1 MSMLAPLLIYYL
13 VLLSGCYFGCAYSAR
28 RFEELLPLW
37 CITIV
42 LCMFLFGIT
51 GFLAEGVYFILI
63 LSVAACL
70 TATLRLKKT
79 GTQGFCA
86 RFFSSGFRLFALLYL
101 ALIVF
106 NRGRLILAWD
116 DYSHW
121 GDVVK
126 VMTTM
131 DVMSTS
137 PLSLSLFQE
146 YPPALALFEYL
157 LQKLIV
163 LCGGEFTEWPM
174 FLSYQVLFFSLMFPF
189 FRNLDFK
196 KLYSYIIVVILFLSP
211 LPLYREVMSQLMVD
225 PFLGMAFGC
234 ALGHLFLNRESRYG
248 RCAVLMYAALLV
260 LVKSSG
266 LLFAALLALGFVL
279 TIPGELTRRGKA
291 TQAGLAVLSV
301 LLPKLLWEL
310 NIKINHATYTFNLA
324 GDIASHSGGYRVEA
338 AKTYI
343 LGFFDVVITDPE
355 SWFPQLTPFLL
366 TLFSCVAMYFICR
379 RLIALH
385 PERRRNYIILGVL
398 TMVSVCVYIIG
409 LGITYLFSFTE
420 REALML
426 ASYGRYLGS
435 AFFAVELLLLLLAA
449 ELIRLGA
456 VDRAKLIALVLCIE
470 AVFVP
475 WNAVVYFF
483 SRSNVEFSIN
493 KRQEFAAE
501 IAAVEALP
509 EGEQRIY
516 TVCCDAWDNF
526 ILRYNLRP
534 DTVNPPDTWWAT
546 GTPAAT
552 SAQEWCEQL
561 AGEYDYVLLHTVAD
575 SFYTDFADAF
585 VPGTEIR
592 TNQLYAVDPE
602 TGLLSPAN

>member
-1 MSMLAPLLIYYL
+1 MSMLAPLIILYL
-13 VLLSGCYFGCAYSAR
+13 VLLSGCFFGCVYSSR
-28 RFEELLPLW
+28 RFEEMLPLW

-42 LCMFLFGIT
+42 LAMFLFGIT
-51 GFLAEGVYFILI
+51 GLLKAGAYFILP
-63 LSVAACL
+63 LALAAFI
-70 TATLRLKKT
+70 AGALRLKKM
-79 GTQGFCA
+79 GAGDFRSRFLSPGFW
-86 RFFSSGFRLFALLYL
+86 LFALLYV
-101 ALIVF
+101 ALILF
-106 NRGRLILAWD
+106 NRGRLLLAWD
-116 DYSHW
+116 DYTHW

-126 VMTTM
+126 VMITM

-137 PLSLSLFQE
+137 PLSSSLFQE

-163 LCGGEFTEWPM
+163 LFGGKFTEWPL
-174 FLSYQVLFFSLMFPF
+174 FFSYQILFFSLLFPF
-189 FRNLDFK
+189 FGRLDFRK
-196 KLYSYIIVVILFLSP
+196 PYSYIIAALLFLSP
-211 LPLYREVMSQLMVD
+211 LPFYREVMSQLMVD

-234 ALGHLFLNRESRYG
+234 ALGHLFLNRASRYG

-291 TQAGLAVLSV
+291 AQAGLAALSV

-338 AKTYI
+338 AKNYI
-343 LGFFDVVITDPE
+343 LGFFNVGITDAEAWLKPL
-355 SWFPQLTPFLL
+355 PPFIL
-366 TLFSCVAMYFICR
+366 TLLIGVGMYFVCR

-385 PERRRNYIILGVL
+385 PERRRNYIILGAL

-409 LGITYLFSFTE
+409 LGFAYLFSFKDW
-420 REALML
+420 EALEL

-456 VDRAKLIALVLCIE
+456 VDRAKLIALVLCLE
-470 AVFVP
+470 AFLVP

-516 TVCCDAWDNF
+516 TVCCDSWDNF

-552 SAQEWCEQL
+552 SVQEWREQL

-575 SFYTDFADAF
+575 SFYTDFAEAF
-585 VPGTEIR
+585 VPGTEIV
-592 TNQLYAVDPE
+592 TGQLYTVDPDS
-602 TGLLSPAN
+602 GMLSPVS

>member
-1 MSMLAPLLIYYL
+1 MSMLAPLIILYL
-13 VLLSGCYFGCAYSAR
+13 VLLCGCFFGCAYFRR
-28 RFEELLPLW
+28 RFEEMLPLW

-42 LCMFLFGIT
+42 LAMFLFGIT
-51 GFLAEGVYFILI
+51 GLLKAGAYFILP
-63 LSVAACL
+63 LALAAFI
-70 TATLRLKKT
+70 AGALRLKKM
-79 GTQGFCA
+79 GAGDFRSRFLSPGFW
-86 RFFSSGFRLFALLYL
+86 LFALLYV
-101 ALIVF
+101 ALILF
-106 NRGRLILAWD
+106 NRGRLLLAWD
-116 DYSHW
+116 DFSHW

-137 PLSLSLFQE
+137 PLSNSLFKE
-146 YPPALALFEYL
+146 YPPALALFQYL
-157 LQKLIV
+157 LQKLIL
-163 LCGGEFTEWPM
+163 LCGGEFTEWP
-174 FLSYQVLFFSLMFPF
+174 LFFSYQLLFLSLAFPF
-189 FRNLDFK
+189 LRKLDFK
-196 KLYSYIIVVILFLSP
+196 KFYSYIVVLFLLLSP
-211 LPLYREVMSQLMVD
+211 LPFYRDMPSQLVVD

-234 ALGHLFLNRESRYG
+234 ALGHLFLNRASRYG
-248 RCAVLMYAALLV
+248 RCAVLMYVALLV

-291 TQAGLAVLSV
+291 AQAGLAALSV

-324 GDIASHSGGYRVEA
+324 RDIASHSGDYRVEA
-338 AKTYI
+338 AKNYI
-343 LGFFDVVITDPE
+343 LGFFNVGITDAEAWLKPL
-355 SWFPQLTPFLL
+355 PPFIL
-366 TLFSCVAMYFICR
+366 TLLIGVGMYFVCR

-385 PERRRNYIILGVL
+385 PERRRNYIILGAL

-409 LGITYLFSFTE
+409 LGFAYLFSFKDW
-420 REALML
+420 EALEL

-456 VDRAKLIALVLCIE
+456 VDRAKLIALVLCLE
-470 AVFVP
+470 AFLVP

-516 TVCCDAWDNF
+516 TVCCDSWDNF

-552 SAQEWCEQL
+552 SVQEWREQL

-575 SFYTDFADAF
+575 SFYTDFAEAF
-585 VPGTEIR
+585 VPGTEIV
-592 TNQLYAVDPE
+592 TGQLYTVDPE
-602 TGLLSPAN
+602 SGLLSPAG

>member
-1 MSMLAPLLIYYL
+1 MSMLAPLIILYL
-13 VLLSGCYFGCAYSAR
+13 VLLSGCFFGCVYSSR

-37 CITIV
+37 CIAIV
-42 LCMFLFGIT
+42 LCMFVFGIS
-51 GFLAEGVYFILI
+51 GFLAAGVYFVLV
-63 LSVAACL
+63 LALAACV
-70 TATLRLKKT
+70 AGAFRLKK
-79 GTQGFCA
+79 GGIHGFRS
-86 RFFSSGFRLFALLYL
+86 RFFSPGFTLFALLYL

-106 NRGRLILAWD
+106 NYGRLLLAWD
-116 DYSHW
+116 DHSHW

-137 PLSLSLFQE
+137 PLSLSLFKE
-146 YPPALALFEYL
+146 YPPGLALFEYL

-163 LCGGEFTEWPM
+163 LFGGKFTEWPL
-174 FLSYQVLFFSLMFPF
+174 FFSYQILFFSLLFPF
-189 FRNLDFK
+189 FGRLDFRK
-196 KLYSYIIVVILFLSP
+196 PYSYIIAALLFLSP
-211 LPLYREVMSQLMVD
+211 LPFYREVMSQLMVD

-234 ALGHLFLNRESRYG
+234 ALGHLFLNRASRYG
-248 RCAVLMYAALLV
+248 RCAVLMYVALLV

-291 TQAGLAVLSV
+291 AQAGLAALSV

-324 GDIASHSGGYRVEA
+324 RDIASHSGDYRVEA
-338 AKTYI
+338 AKNYI
-343 LGFFDVVITDPE
+343 LGFFNVGITDAEAWLKPL
-355 SWFPQLTPFLL
+355 PPFIL
-366 TLFSCVAMYFICR
+366 TLLIGVGMYFVCR

-385 PERRRNYIILGVL
+385 PERRRNYIILGAL

-409 LGITYLFSFTE
+409 LGFAYLFSFKDW
-420 REALML
+420 EALEL

-456 VDRAKLIALVLCIE
+456 VDRAKLIALVLCLE
-470 AVFVP
+470 AFLVP
-475 WNAVVYFF
+475 WDAVVYFF

-516 TVCCDAWDNF
+516 TVCCDSWDNF

-552 SAQEWCEQL
+552 SVQEWREQL

-575 SFYTDFADAF
+575 SFYTDFAEAF
-585 VPGTEIR
+585 VPGTEIV
-592 TNQLYAVDPE
+592 TGQLYTVDPE
-602 TGLLSPAN
+602 SGLLSPAG